1 MIQPS
6 LLNVAELPV
15 DIMFS
20 PKMYGKLHKGVL
32 VVDTLD
38 SQYMFD
44 VVGKTPDYV
53 PPVVTKGALDTMPES
68 PEKPRPKRNVIRD
81 NIESVRIAKPKLD
94 QK

>member
-6 LLNVAELPV
+6 LTNVVELPI
-15 DIMFS
+15 DILFS
-20 PKMYGKLHKGVL
+20 PKMYGKLLKGIL

-38 SQYMFD
+38 SQFLFEI
-44 VVGKTPDYV
+44 VGKTPDYV
-53 PPVVTKGALDTMPES
+53 PPVVTKSSLEMVVES

-81 NIESVRIAKPKLD
+81 NIESVKIAKPRLE